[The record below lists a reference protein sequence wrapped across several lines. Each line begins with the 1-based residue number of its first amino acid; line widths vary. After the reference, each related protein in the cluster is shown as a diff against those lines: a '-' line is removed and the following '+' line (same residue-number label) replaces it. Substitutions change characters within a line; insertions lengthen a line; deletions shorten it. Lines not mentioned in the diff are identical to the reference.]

1 MCPDQKIVMH
11 LRAIGVLSVCV
22 NLLVVNSQADLR
34 AQEIRAPVQVSALD
48 GKDQQPP
55 PCGKDGILNCGGCAN
70 DPDCPKKPPPS
81 TTFPTAIVDPPCAG
95 KIAVFGSDNHLQLP
109 PALVASRYPDFK
121 VARKASNPSFIDA
134 HPSGAFATG
143 HGELKGYGVT
153 MIQGTRPDVVEN
165 ASGDLAD
172 PSLLFFQKTSLAED
186 AWDIIGMGYSYQ
198 HDRDNNS
205 GPTLIAGVSPGSW
218 WLHEAGYHDSPGDGG
233 FICATNDDLRKS
245 AFDAGKRI
253 DADGLQGHRQGRS
266 QDTRNQTRSQ
276 TRALLDSARV
286 VRTFNPPPDDR
297 VDRSLVPTKRQCSD
311 GPLLR
316 LSQAG
321 ILLEAAVVELLG
333 RLFGHVEAF

>member
-1 MCPDQKIVMH
+1 MH

-70 DPDCPKKPPPS
+70 DPDCPQKPPPS

-95 KIAVFGSDNHLQLP
+95 KIAVFGSDNP
-109 PALVASRYPDFK
+109 FAVAARAVASRYPDFK
-121 VARKASNPSFIDA
+121 AARKASNPSFIDA
-134 HPSGAFATG
+134 HPSGMLATG

-172 PSLLFFQKTSLAED
+172 PSLLFFEKTSLSEIS
-186 AWDIIGMGYSYQ
+186 WDIIGMGYSYQ
-198 HDRDNNS
+198 HDRDNDS

-218 WLHEAGYHDSPGDGG
+218 WLHEAGYHHSPGDGG
-233 FICATNDDLRKS
+233 FTCATNDDLRNS

-253 DADGLQGHRQGRS
+253 DANGCKGIDREDLK
-266 QDTRNQTRSQ
+266 TREITRSQ

-333 RLFGHVEAF
+333 RFFGLG